1 MFQTLAGP
9 PHCSKNIFKDGLLE
23 QLQFTSQS
31 VPSRAAGV
39 STEHLPS
46 AARGRLRRG
55 TNLGT
60 PWPQASNSGTR
71 LSFAS
76 RLDPP

>member
-9 PHCSKNIFKDGLLE
+9 PHCSTNIFKDWLLE
-23 QLQFTSQS
+23 QLPFTSQS

-39 STEHLPS
+39 STEHLLS
-46 AARGRLRRG
+46 TARGRLRRG

-60 PWPQASNSGTR
+60 PWPQASSSGTR
-71 LSFAS
+71 LSFAYS
-76 RLDPP
+76 LDPP